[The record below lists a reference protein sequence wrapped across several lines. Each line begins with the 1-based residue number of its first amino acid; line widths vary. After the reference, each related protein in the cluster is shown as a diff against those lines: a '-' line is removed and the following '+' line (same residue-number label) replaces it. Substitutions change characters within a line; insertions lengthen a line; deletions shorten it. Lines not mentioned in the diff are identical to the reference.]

1 MYLSTFRTVL
11 KRLEA
16 KLVSWFAYRPA
27 GDETATSRRI
37 VQPRFEGAR
46 PIAPSCQIPLDL
58 LNERKSTCIGC
69 GPTAAL

>member
-37 VQPRFEGAR
+37 VQRRFEAR
-46 PIAPSCQIPLDL
+46 VQSRRAV
-58 LNERKSTCIGC
+58 KSR
-69 GPTAAL
+69 